1 MTDWL
6 AGIEVMLQVSLVVS
20 IRKMIRTQAEGSE
33 VFGKGFNTLD
43 NLPPF
48 PGKSA
53 LMEIWRILL
62 QHSDYLFQFHFGTMV
77 LHNEAFYISQTKANC
92 TNTATLISNAI
103 SLRIVNSW
111 NELSD
116 WFNAILISQTLPAF
130 QIKVHNTHPAFQ
142 IKVSKTQRTWTPNIY
157 SFR

>member
-33 VFGKGFNTLD
+33 VFGKSFNTLD

-53 LMEIWRILL
+53 LMEI
-62 QHSDYLFQFHFGTMV
+62 
-77 LHNEAFYISQTKANC
+77 
-92 TNTATLISNAI
+92 
-103 SLRIVNSW
+103 
-111 NELSD
+111 
-116 WFNAILISQTLPAF
+116 
-130 QIKVHNTHPAFQ
+130 
-142 IKVSKTQRTWTPNIY
+142 
-157 SFR
+157 